1 MSPTLPGWSEQVVTF
16 GPSREL
22 VGIDTSP
29 TVPRSA
35 PAILILNAGILHRVG
50 PNRLHV
56 ELARRVATRGHRAL
70 RFDLAGIG
78 DSPARRDGRDLGDGV
93 KADIDAAIALL
104 ASPSGVVV
112 LGLCAGA
119 DNALRAAARNPQVVG
134 AVLLDPTVFRTPGWY
149 VRRARLRARDP
160 ASWRRLGRVALAS
173 FTRVRER
180 LAPRAADARTT
191 GPVKEEGRP
200 EFFYTGFSTVLGV
213 EAHLLAALA
222 KGVQLYY
229 AFTGGWSE
237 IYNYETQL
245 LDNHPRVDFGGH
257 LRLRWNPDADHT
269 YTPRPR
275 REALLH
281 DLDEWLGGTC
291 FASPRL

>member
-1 MSPTLPGWSEQVVTF
+1 MSPALPGWTEQVATF

-22 VGIDTSP
+22 VGIDTLPNSP
-29 TVPRSA
+29 RAVPA
-35 PAILILNAGILHRVG
+35 VLILSAGILHRVG
-50 PNRLHV
+50 PNRLNV
-56 ELARRVATRGHRAL
+56 ELARRVASRGHRAL

-93 KADIDAAIALL
+93 KADIDAAIALMG
-104 ASPSGVVV
+104 SPAGVVV
-112 LGLCAGA
+112 FGLCAGA
-119 DNALRAAARNPQVVG
+119 DNALRAAARHPNVVG

-149 VRRARLRARDP
+149 VRRARLRARNP
-160 ASWRRLGRVALAS
+160 ESWRRLGLAARAS
-173 FTRVRER
+173 LTRVRER
-180 LAPRAADARTT
+180 LAPRAADACAT

-200 EFFYTGFSTVLGV
+200 EFFYTGFSTVHEV

-245 LDNHPRVDFGGH
+245 LDNHPKVDFGGR
-257 LRLRWNPDADHT
+257 LRLGWNPDADHT
-269 YTPRPR
+269 YTAR
-275 REALLH
+275 RLRDALLA
-281 DLDEWLGGTC
+281 DLDDWLAT
-291 FASPRL
+291 ASFPPIRR